1 MINTTDNNEQFLNQ
15 INGKI
20 PRSGTIDPETINPR
34 YLFYQCSKHGPDCLF
49 GKLRIKVFNDE
60 PYFPEIIKLILSQIQ
75 MNTLFKTNDERKI
88 MICYKSIHKAMI
100 ITADTHQTNKIFSFT
115 VSPKNACKYEFT
127 DHL

>member
-34 YLFYQCSKHGPDCLF
+34 YLFYQCSKHGPYGLF

-60 PYFPEIIKLILSQIQ
+60 PYFRERIKLILSQIQ
-75 MNTLFKTNDERKI
+75 MNTLFKTNVEIKRRTCDKI
-88 MICYKSIHKAMI
+88 IHKAMR
-100 ITADTHQTNKIFSFT
+100 TPVDTYQKNKNFCAT
-115 VSPKNACKYEFT
+115 VKPKNACKLEFS
-127 DHL
+127 DH